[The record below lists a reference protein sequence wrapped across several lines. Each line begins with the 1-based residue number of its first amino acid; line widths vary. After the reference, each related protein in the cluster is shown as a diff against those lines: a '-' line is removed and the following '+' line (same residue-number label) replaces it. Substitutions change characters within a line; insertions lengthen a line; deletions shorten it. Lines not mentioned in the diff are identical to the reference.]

1 MQLRLFLILLL
12 LLPLG
17 AFAQSN
23 EQVMDELDDDGIS
36 GGGDIFSDFNEDLEA
51 SQVLEDERFYRYAR
65 FFSVNLG
72 GGFTTFTGNRGNAY
86 DDNHPTFH
94 LSTNY
99 FFDFQQAIQI
109 GVEYSK
115 HTMVLDTLTNKYRS
129 NNVGAALGAVQT
141 DFTRAFVGYKY
152 YIDTTDLGTA
162 ITYSNPYFIGRV
174 EYWYQTNKF
183 IDHPNFSKQKGGGI
197 GSGIGAGLEFPI
209 ELKKSYVSVEFLFHV
224 VNFFDKYTQD
234 YARIKD
240 DTSTNADDND
250 VKKSTY
256 GFQDLTGNVLSLMI
270 TYNFTW

>member
-1 MQLRLFLILLL
+1 MLKNLFLILLL
-12 LLPLG
+12 LSPVVTL
-17 AFAQSN
+17 AQSN
-23 EQVMDELDDDGIS
+23 EQVMEEMDDDGIV

-99 FFDFQQAIQI
+99 FFDFQQAIII

-129 NNVGAALGAVQT
+129 NSVGDALGAVQT

-183 IDHPNFSKQKGGGI
+183 IDHPNFAKQKGGGI
-197 GSGIGAGLEFPI
+197 GSGIGAGLEFPV
-209 ELKKSYVSVEFLFHV
+209 ELKKSYVGVEFLFHV
-224 VNFFDKYTQD
+224 VNFFDKFTQD
-234 YARIKD
+234 YRRIVD
-240 DTSTNADDND
+240 QPGTADDAD
-250 VKKSTY
+250 VAKSTY
-256 GFQDLTGNVLSLMI
+256 GFNDLTGNVLSLMI